1 MQRGCQRIKNHICCM
16 YLLWATIGQ
25 YSLLSPHSPINR
37 KVTKLQKRKDKV
49 PRYIFRVLWSYVWA
63 SIFFSLLYWLRR
75 VVPKHWWIRMGWE
88 CIFVM
93 CEYWRKNDVVLL
105 INASCFCQNFLW
117 GDNIS
122 PGNRCI
128 VIEWEQSFVFDYM
141 CISIFGMYLCISSVE
156 RLCL

>member
-49 PRYIFRVLWSYVWA
+49 PVHLQSFVVVCLGIN
-63 SIFFSLLYWLRR
+63 IFFPFVLVEKGCS
-75 VVPKHWWIRMGWE
+75 KHWWIRMGWE

-105 INASCFCQNFLW
+105 IDASCFCQNFLW

>member
-49 PRYIFRVLWSYVWA
+49 PVLLQSFVSLGINIF
-63 SIFFSLLYWLRR
+63 SIMVEKGCS
-75 VVPKHWWIRMGWE
+75 KHWWIRMGKE

-93 CEYWRKNDVVLL
+93 CEYWMKNDVVLL
-105 INASCFCQNFLW
+105 LNASCFCKNFLLA
-117 GDNIS
+117 DNIS

-128 VIEWEQSFVFDYM
+128 EWLSENRVLFLIICALVFLECICLFLRWNVFVF
-141 CISIFGMYLCISSVE
+141 
-156 RLCL
+156 RR